1 LFPVRRGEAK
11 ARFGLQKQ
19 APSSVQSTRKFF
31 SGRRVSADPPCL
43 LPSRQRLPSLAQSSG
58 CLRDSHTRAAS
69 SSRRRPWPKLA
80 PTWGCFGDG
89 RRGSFSIS
97 LDIGDRAAGSLRISW
112 TPSKRDRTDPLSIDR
127 HTPMHTSRHATATRH
142 EEVVGSCLAEAGHPP
157 DETMTFESGTT
168 VQPVRRPGRHEN
180 MNYMPSA
187 CLAHA
192 AAA

>member
-1 LFPVRRGEAK
+1 MQRYTQRANQFSSNYITLRQPESHEAPLYVVAPGTKQSIGFNLCILLAQILSGRENSSICSNHVAFCASVSPVFPVRRGEAK
-11 ARFGLQKQ
+11 ARFGLQNQ

-31 SGRRVSADPPCL
+31 SGRRVSVDPPCL

-97 LDIGDRAAGSLRISW
+97 LDIGDRGSGFLEDQLDAI
-112 TPSKRDRTDPLSIDR
+112 
-127 HTPMHTSRHATATRH
+127 
-142 EEVVGSCLAEAGHPP
+142 
-157 DETMTFESGTT
+157 
-168 VQPVRRPGRHEN
+168 
-180 MNYMPSA
+180 
-187 CLAHA
+187 
-192 AAA
+192 